1 MKTFTEEYREFLT
14 THDFR
19 TVNAAGQDFEVIDSG
34 SGGQTIVF
42 LNGVDMY
49 QFWKDYVSALENN
62 YRTVMIKYPL
72 TVWKNTE
79 MAALLHELFIK
90 LGIDAPILVG
100 ISDGGVLAQLYA
112 KLYRVSGLIM
122 VSTLTVDSSYVESMK
137 KEKFFM
143 PIMKRYIK
151 KTSFDKLRVRLV
163 ESVKKHFRNE
173 TEEEKAYAVSFLECV
188 GSDEGYRYMFLRAIQ
203 ATNDITRLEKFQKGD
218 FSYLAGKVL
227 VLIPEND
234 MFDKSDSQKL
244 VDVFTDPVV
253 KRTYGGHLGLV
264 MRSDLYIPEIKR
276 FLHDN
281 F

>member
-14 THDFR
+14 THEFR

-253 KRTYGGHLGLV
+253 KQTYGGHLGLV

>member
-1 MKTFTEEYREFLT
+1 MKTFSEEYSEFLR
-14 THDFR
+14 THEFKA
-19 TVNAAGQDFEVIDSG
+19 VNAAGQRFEVVDSG
-34 SGGQTIVF
+34 NGGRTIVF

-49 QFWKDYVSALENN
+49 QFWMDYVTALEND
-62 YRTVMIKYPL
+62 YRVVMMKYPL
-72 TVWKNTE
+72 AIWKNSE
-79 MAALLHELFIK
+79 MVKVLNELFVK

-112 KLYRVSGLIM
+112 KLYKAGGLM
-122 VSTLTVDSSYVESMK
+122 LVSTLTVDSAYVESMK

-143 PIMKRYIK
+143 PIMKHYVK

-188 GSDEGYRYMFLRAIQ
+188 GSDENYRYMFLRAIQ
-203 ATNDITRLEKFQKGD
+203 ATNDITRLEKFRKSD

-234 MFDKSDSQKL
+234 MFDKADSQKL

-253 KRTYGGHLGLV
+253 KQTYGGHMGLV
-264 MRSDLYIPEIKR
+264 MRSDLYLPEIER
-276 FLHDN
+276 FLRER

>member
-1 MKTFTEEYREFLT
+1 MKTFSEEYSEFLR
-14 THDFR
+14 THEFKA
-19 TVNAAGQDFEVIDSG
+19 VNAAGQRFEVIDSG
-34 SGGQTIVF
+34 SGGRTIVF

-49 QFWKDYVSALENN
+49 QFWMDYVTALEND
-62 YRTVMIKYPL
+62 YRVVMMKYPL
-72 TVWKNTE
+72 TIWKNSE
-79 MAALLHELFIK
+79 MVKVLHELFVK

-112 KLYRVSGLIM
+112 KLYKAGGLM
-122 VSTLTVDSSYVESMK
+122 LVSTLTVDSAYVESMK

-143 PIMKRYIK
+143 PIMKHYVK

-188 GSDEGYRYMFLRAIQ
+188 GSDENYRYMFLRAIQ
-203 ATNDITRLEKFQKGD
+203 ATNDITRLEKFRKSD

-234 MFDKSDSQKL
+234 MFDKADSQKL

-253 KRTYGGHLGLV
+253 KQTYGGHMGLV
-264 MRSDLYIPEIKR
+264 MRSDLYLPEIER
-276 FLHDN
+276 FLRER